1 MRAVIQ
7 RVSSCEVDVD
17 GVFKGR
23 IGPGLLVFLGVEAG
37 DEESDLDWLV
47 RKIPGIRC
55 FEDGEMKM
63 NRSLL
68 DLGGEAMVI
77 SQFTL
82 FGSLKKGTRP
92 SFNRASPPDVAEAL
106 YERFAIELEKLVGR
120 PVVTGGFGRHMTI
133 RAENDGPVTLILDTR
148 RKDV

>member
-1 MRAVIQ
+1 MRAVLQ
-7 RVSSCEVDVD
+7 RVTSCQVDVD

-23 IGPGLLVFLGVEAG
+23 IGRGLLVFLGIEDG
-37 DEESDLDWLV
+37 DEENDLDWLV

-55 FEDGEMKM
+55 FEDEEEKM

-68 DLGGEAMVI
+68 DVGGEAMVI

-92 SFNRASPPDVAEAL
+92 SFNRAAAPAVAEAL
-106 YERFAIELEKLVGR
+106 YEQFADRLEGALGR
-120 PVVTGGFGRHMTI
+120 TVVTGGFGRYMAI
-133 RAENDGPVTLILDTR
+133 RAANDGPVTLILDTR